1 MNELVDILA
10 LVSDVVRN
18 SGARTLLIGGIAVN
32 HYGYARNTADVDFMV
47 ALTEQD
53 AIERLMRD
61 AGFTNIERLEN
72 VVFYRRPGWKIRVDI
87 LKVEHSTFEELW
99 RQSVAIQGEN
109 YAFRLP
115 CLRDLL
121 SMKLFALKHG
131 WERRIHKDMPDVAH
145 LVVINQ
151 LDLEND
157 LKPLCLQFADESIYN
172 KIQAEIR
179 LLKS

>member
-1 MNELVDILA
+1 MNELVDILTR
-10 LVSDVVRN
+10 VSDVVRDA
-18 SGARTLLIGGIAVN
+18 GARTLLIGGIAVN

-47 ALTEQD
+47 ALAEQD
-53 AIERLMRD
+53 AVDRLMRD

-72 VVFYRRPGWKIRVDI
+72 VVFYRRPGRKIRVDV
-87 LKVEHSTFEELW
+87 LKVDQSTFEELW
-99 RQSVAIQGEN
+99 RNAVAIQGEN

-121 SMKLFALKHG
+121 SMKLFALKQG
-131 WERRIHKDMPDVAH
+131 WERRVHKDLPDVAH
-145 LVVINQ
+145 LTVINQ

-157 LKPLCLQFADESIYN
+157 LKPLCLRFADESIYT
-172 KIQAEIR
+172 KILAEIR

>member
-1 MNELVDILA
+1 MNELVDILT

-18 SGARTLLIGGIAVN
+18 ADAKTLLIGGIAVN

-53 AIERLMRD
+53 AVDRMMRD

-72 VVFYRRPGWKIRVDI
+72 VVFYRRPERKIRVDM
-87 LKVEHSTFEELW
+87 LKVDALTFEELW
-99 RQSVAIQGEN
+99 RNSVAIEGEN

-115 CLRDLL
+115 SLRDLL
-121 SMKLFALKHG
+121 SMKIFALKNG
-131 WERRIHKDMPDVAH
+131 WERRVHKDLPDVAH
-145 LVVINQ
+145 LAVINQ

-157 LKPLCLQFADESIYN
+157 LKALCLRFADEAMYI
-172 KIQAEIR
+172 KILDEIR